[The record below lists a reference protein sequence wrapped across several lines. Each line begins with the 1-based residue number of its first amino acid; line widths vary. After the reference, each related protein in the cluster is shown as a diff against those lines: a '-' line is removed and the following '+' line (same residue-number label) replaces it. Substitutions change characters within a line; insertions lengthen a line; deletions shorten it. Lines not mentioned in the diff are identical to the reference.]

1 MGIPVSKHQSPTFRG
16 DSDCFNGQSTLGTK
30 YEALEMNPNLRYN
43 EDAWDDGYS
52 AEYDPYDLY
61 YEDRDGDIFDRLG
74 VNLFGGRG
82 FVSSIARE
90 AIMPAM
96 KAARKFYRRRL
107 RGVLHI
113 FSYILC
119 MAGLLLAYELFVNRK
134 IHRPCMNMCK
144 SKSKRRVGGM
154 PDVAKEERLAYL
166 QERMKDNKTER
177 LKATAAL
184 IEKAKGVNKKD
195 DDNQS

>member
-1 MGIPVSKHQSPTFRG
+1 
-16 DSDCFNGQSTLGTK
+16 
-30 YEALEMNPNLRYN
+30 
-43 EDAWDDGYS
+43 
-52 AEYDPYDLY
+52 
-61 YEDRDGDIFDRLG
+61 
-74 VNLFGGRG
+74 
-82 FVSSIARE
+82 
-90 AIMPAM
+90 
-96 KAARKFYRRRL
+96 
-107 RGVLHI
+107 
-113 FSYILC
+113 
-119 MAGLLLAYELFVNRK
+119 
-134 IHRPCMNMCK
+134 MNMCK